1 MQDEEP
7 LMNALSEVFAQCE
20 ARGMKQ
26 PLIIC
31 IASPNGSVI
40 ALRCVSGS
48 APELLAEHNEGDR
61 FPAPLGI
68 LVVDQTGKALKFGV
82 DRQGRPHPEP
92 AGRTPAPSGRRPRRG
107 RQK

>member
-1 MQDEEP
+1 MQDDEP
-7 LMNALSEVFAQCE
+7 LMNAFSEVFAHCE

-31 IASPNGSVI
+31 IVSPNGSVI
-40 ALRCVSGS
+40 ALRCVSGN
-48 APELLAEHNEGDR
+48 APEVLAEHNEGDR
-61 FPAPLGI
+61 FAAPLGI

-82 DRQGRPHPEP
+82 DRRGRPHPDP
-92 AGRTPAPSGRRPRRG
+92 AGRAPAPAGRRPRRG

>member
-1 MQDEEP
+1 MQDDEP
-7 LMNALSEVFAQCE
+7 LTNALSEVFAQCE
-20 ARGMKQ
+20 TRSMKQ
-26 PLIIC
+26 PFIIC

-48 APELLAEHNEGDR
+48 APEVLAEHNEGDR

-68 LVVDQTGKALKFGV
+68 LVVDQSGKAAKFVV
-82 DRQGRPHPEP
+82 DRRGRPQPE
-92 AGRTPAPSGRRPRRG
+92 ATGRAPAPSGRRPRRR